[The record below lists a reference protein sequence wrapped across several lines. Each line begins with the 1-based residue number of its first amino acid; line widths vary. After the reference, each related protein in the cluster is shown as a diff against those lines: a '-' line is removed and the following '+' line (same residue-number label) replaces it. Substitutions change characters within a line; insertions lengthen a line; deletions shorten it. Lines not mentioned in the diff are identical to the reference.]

1 MTADTVKRADLINKI
16 TQGNELT
23 RQQAS
28 DILEKTLDVIGQAL
42 VEGDQV
48 KISSFGTFTP
58 RSKKERI
65 GRNPRTGED
74 AKITPRQVISFR
86 ASPVFKK
93 TVVSQE
99 A

>member
-16 TQGNELT
+16 TQENDLT

-28 DILEKTLDVIGQAL
+28 DILEKTLEVIGHAL
-42 VEGDQV
+42 VTGDQV
-48 KISSFGTFTP
+48 KISSFGTFTR

-74 AKITPRQVISFR
+74 ATITCRKVISFR
-86 ASPVFKK
+86 ASPLFKK
-93 TVVSQE
+93 TVIGQE
-99 A
+99 

>member
-16 TQGNELT
+16 TQGNDLT

-28 DILEKTLDVIGQAL
+28 DILEKTLEVIGQAL
-42 VEGDQV
+42 VMGNQV

-86 ASPVFKK
+86 ASPIFKK
-93 TVVSQE
+93 TVVDQE
-99 A
+99 